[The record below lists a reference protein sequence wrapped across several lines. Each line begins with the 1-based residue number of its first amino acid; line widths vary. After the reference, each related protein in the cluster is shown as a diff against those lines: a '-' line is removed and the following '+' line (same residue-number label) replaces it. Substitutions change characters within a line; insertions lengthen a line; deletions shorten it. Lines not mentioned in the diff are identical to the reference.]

1 MNSMSTR
8 SITIRRLA
16 TAIFFLALAALV
28 PAAGVSAQTDQA
40 RIRIVHAS
48 PDAPNV
54 DIWVNGSVAVS
65 NLAFKEATDY
75 IALPAGDYDIAVT
88 PTGGTAADAVIEATL
103 TLEGGMDYTVA
114 AVGQVAEIAPLVL
127 EDNNAAPAAGK
138 AHIRVVHASPDAPA
152 VDIAVAGGPVLIEN
166 LAFPTA
172 SDYLPV
178 DAATYNLEVR
188 PTGTDT
194 SALDIN
200 GFVAES
206 GTVYTI
212 FAVGLVSD
220 GSLSVLPLVDATS
233 TTSTAQAPTMPATGA
248 GGMATDSAVSTG
260 WLVAAG
266 ALLALTLSTG
276 GLVLARRQANR

>member
-1 MNSMSTR
+1 MATQSLTV
-8 SITIRRLA
+8 RRLA
-16 TAIFFLALAALV
+16 TAIFILALAALI
-28 PAAGVSAQTDQA
+28 PAAGVSAQADQA

-65 NLAFKEATDY
+65 DLAFEEATEY
-75 IALPAGDYDIAVT
+75 IALAAGDYDIAVT

-127 EDNNAAPAAGK
+127 EDNNAAPAEGK

-152 VDIAVAGGPVLIEN
+152 VDIAVQGGPVLIEN

-172 SDYLPV
+172 SEYLPV
-178 DAATYNLEVR
+178 DAATYNLAVR
-188 PTGTDT
+188 PTGTET

-200 GFVAES
+200 GFVADA

-220 GSLSVLPLVDATS
+220 GSLGVLPLVDATS
-233 TTSTAQAPTMPATGA
+233 TSSTAQAPTMPATGA
-248 GGMATDSAVSTG
+248 GGTATDSVVSNN
-260 WLVAAG
+260 WLIAAG

-276 GLVLARRQANR
+276 GLVLARRQLSR

>member
-1 MNSMSTR
+1 MLTR
-8 SITIRRLA
+8 SVTIRRLA
-16 TAIFFLALAALV
+16 TAIFVLALAALV
-28 PAAGVSAQTDQA
+28 PAAGVSAQTEQA
-40 RIRIVHAS
+40 RIRVVHAS

-65 NLAFKEATDY
+65 NLAFEEATDY

-127 EDNNAAPAAGK
+127 EDNNVAPSAGK
-138 AHIRVVHASPDAPA
+138 SHIRVVHASPDAPA

-178 DAATYNLEVR
+178 DAATYNLQVR

-194 SALDIN
+194 SVLDIN
-200 GFVAES
+200 GFVAEP
-206 GTVYTI
+206 GNVYTV

-220 GSLSVLPLVDATS
+220 DSLSVLPLVDATS
-233 TTSTAQAPTMPATGA
+233 TTSTAQAPSMPATGA
-248 GGMATDSAVSTG
+248 GGTATDSAVSTG
-260 WLVAAG
+260 WLVAGG
-266 ALLALTLSTG
+266 ALLALALSTG
-276 GLVLARRQANR
+276 GLVLARRQVTR